1 MYNVFSL
8 SMQFNIVF
16 GRHFE
21 AWAYRLTTGYSRRIL
36 LYTCTHVLSSQHT
49 LKLEVNYEARSFIL
63 CREGALLLF

>member
-8 SMQFNIVF
+8 SMQFNIAF

-36 LYTCTHVLSSQHT
+36 FLHSCTQHT

-63 CREGALLLF
+63 CGEGALLLF